1 MSQIPSAHDRFL
13 SAMEGE
19 TYDPALNQPSKS
31 PEVFAA
37 LIPEL
42 EREVQ
47 QGDMQ
52 SAYALAVVLVAGLA
66 LRSMEELEAQREDL
80 RARASELWTQCAV
93 SGNWGA
99 IDNLVTE
106 GVGLSAE
113 LARRLWSEVDRDRRD
128 LVQFDNDTQMPI
140 YGSAFAQEVHRRW
153 LAEWQEA
160 SPSTGDTLP

>member
-1 MSQIPSAHDRFL
+1 
-13 SAMEGE
+13 MEGE
-19 TYDPALNQPSKS
+19 AYNPALNQPSKS

-80 RARASELWTQCAV
+80 LVRASELWTKCAL
-93 SGNWGA
+93 SDNWGA
-99 IDNLVTE
+99 VDNLMTE
-106 GVGLSAE
+106 GVGPSAE
-113 LARRLWSEVDRDRRD
+113 LARRLWSEVHRDRRD
-128 LVQFDNDTQMPI
+128 LVQFDNDAQMPI
-140 YGSAFAQEVHRRW
+140 YGSDFAREVHRRW
-153 LAEWQEA
+153 LLKWPEVSQ
-160 SPSTGDTLP
+160 

>member
-1 MSQIPSAHDRFL
+1 MSQSPSPYDRFL
-13 SAMEGE
+13 SAIEGE
-19 TYDPALNQPSKS
+19 TYDPALNQPSKC

-42 EREVQ
+42 EREVE

-52 SAYALAVVLVAGLA
+52 CAYALAVILGDGLA

-93 SGNWGA
+93 SGNWWA
-99 IDNLVTE
+99 VDNLVTE
-106 GVGLSAE
+106 GVSPSAE

-128 LVQFDNDTQMPI
+128 LVQFDNDARMPI
-140 YGSAFAQEVHRRW
+140 YGSDFAREVHRRW
-153 LAEWQEA
+153 LLKWPEVSQ
-160 SPSTGDTLP
+160 